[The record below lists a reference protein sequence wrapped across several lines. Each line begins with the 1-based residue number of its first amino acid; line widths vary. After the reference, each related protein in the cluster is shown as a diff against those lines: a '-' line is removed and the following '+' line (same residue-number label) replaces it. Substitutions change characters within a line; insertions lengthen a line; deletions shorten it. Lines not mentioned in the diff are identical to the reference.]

1 MATDFF
7 IARLAAIEAQIV
19 AYEAAILALGN
30 AGATQSYRLD
40 TGQSVTQ
47 VTRADLKQLN
57 DTYMSLINQ
66 HTMISARCTGSN
78 VIIARPAF

>member
-1 MATDFF
+1 MASVFF
-7 IARLAAIEAQIV
+7 TNRLAAIEAQII

-30 AGATQSYRLD
+30 AGATQSYRFD

-57 DTYMSLINQ
+57 DVYNSLINQ
-66 HTMISARCTGSN
+66 HTMISARCNGGNTI
-78 VIIARPAF
+78 VARPFF